1 MKNIIVSVMSLKFA
15 NCLLFQNKKTC
26 HYMQQ
31 TGKIQLV
38 FPIENSQFYI
48 NLLGSPGVN
57 PTFSP

>member
-1 MKNIIVSVMSLKFA
+1 MSLKFA
-15 NCLLFQNKKTC
+15 NCLLFKNKKTC

-31 TGKIQLV
+31 TGKIQSV

-48 NLLGSPGVN
+48 NLLGSPGIN